1 MIKLFV
7 FFNFI
12 LRGCNLQDVTS
23 IVLVYHISNPKQER
37 DWPISLN
44 SQSHLFCRLSL
55 CLQKRLERAKPV
67 SYLFDPGRGKNGA
80 VRWLVFFLQSA
91 LQDCIDRMSSAVALQ
106 YLQWEESLIQNP
118 SLLLKAGFFF

>member
-1 MIKLFV
+1 MYKQSLVIKLFV

-55 CLQKRLERAKPV
+55 CLQKRLELANPV

-80 VRWLVFFLQSA
+80 VRWLVFFCRAPCKIA
-91 LQDCIDRMSSAVALQ
+91 LTGCLR
-106 YLQWEESLIQNP
+106 QWLFNIYNGKNP
-118 SLLLKAGFFF
+118 SFRIRHCF